1 MPQPQSQTEH
11 QDSGP
16 QEGHIP
22 GAGSIGG
29 SQEGLDSDAP
39 PVDKPSGRA
48 RRSKNTNGFAGSY
61 LLFYAVS
68 LVGVIPR
75 CTVLLASHALPQAH
89 ASQAVTG
96 FWDFWQSCADPA
108 NAFSDFSSRGIVYKV
123 LVGSDH
129 VFFGLGMMLAC
140 VAILYLTFPEAC
152 KSRRGAWR
160 LGTSAA
166 VLFLLWALYFVGVL
180 STLLADNI
188 TPAALDGLNWMRAL
202 FAVVTFASTY
212 VGYVYVATTFTNIW
226 QSCMNRCP
234 GARSVVRSVFWS
246 KLCVVV
252 AVAGTFPF
260 VARTTAVL
268 YIFEALFESRIF
280 SVVAASGLS
289 RGLNFLVR
297 WLVNRDTSLPVH
309 IVFHASAVVCICHNP
324 ENHPLSV
331 AKSLRVAGEL
341 SHTGLGRGGEPQLNI
356 LLPNHHARLSHAA
369 LEYPNAGRAG

>member
-1 MPQPQSQTEH
+1 MNNGKVAAGLQSTHSPRPSGAALLQSQSQTEH
-11 QDSGP
+11 QVSGP
-16 QEGHIP
+16 REGHIP
-22 GAGSIGG
+22 GAGS
-29 SQEGLDSDAP
+29 QEGLNSDTF

-48 RRSKNTNGFAGSY
+48 TRSENTNDAGTLGLVLPQAHAEHALGFAGPY

-188 TPAALDGLNWMRAL
+188 TPAALAGLDWMRPL
-202 FAVVTFASTY
+202 FAVVTFASTH
-212 VGYVYVATTFTNIW
+212 VGYVYVATTF
-226 QSCMNRCP
+226 SC
-234 GARSVVRSVFWS
+234 
-246 KLCVVV
+246 
-252 AVAGTFPF
+252 
-260 VARTTAVL
+260 
-268 YIFEALFESRIF
+268 
-280 SVVAASGLS
+280 
-289 RGLNFLVR
+289 
-297 WLVNRDTSLPVH
+297 
-309 IVFHASAVVCICHNP
+309 
-324 ENHPLSV
+324 
-331 AKSLRVAGEL
+331 
-341 SHTGLGRGGEPQLNI
+341 
-356 LLPNHHARLSHAA
+356 
-369 LEYPNAGRAG
+369 

>member
-1 MPQPQSQTEH
+1 MFTCCEHVNSDVRDFASIRNHYHPNSRVRNMATTGEMIASGLQSTHSSRPSGAVLPQSQSQTEH

-48 RRSKNTNGFAGSY
+48 RRRENTNGFAGSY

-75 CTVLLASHALPQAH
+75 CAVLLASHALPQAH

-96 FWDFWQSCADPA
+96 FWDLWQSCADPA

-129 VFFGLGMMLAC
+129 VLFGLGMMLAC

-166 VLFLLWALYFVGVL
+166 LLFLLWALYFVGVL
-180 STLLADNI
+180 WTLLADNI
-188 TPAALDGLNWMRAL
+188 TPAALDGLDWMRPL

-234 GARSVVRSVFWS
+234 GAR
-246 KLCVVV
+246 
-252 AVAGTFPF
+252 
-260 VARTTAVL
+260 
-268 YIFEALFESRIF
+268 
-280 SVVAASGLS
+280 
-289 RGLNFLVR
+289 
-297 WLVNRDTSLPVH
+297 
-309 IVFHASAVVCICHNP
+309 
-324 ENHPLSV
+324 
-331 AKSLRVAGEL
+331 
-341 SHTGLGRGGEPQLNI
+341 
-356 LLPNHHARLSHAA
+356 
-369 LEYPNAGRAG
+369 

>member
-1 MPQPQSQTEH
+1 MVCMVCGSIRNHDHPNSRVRNMATTGEMIASGLQSTHSSRPSGAVLPQSQSQTEH

-29 SQEGLDSDAP
+29 SQEGRDSDAP
-39 PVDKPSGRA
+39 PVDKPE
-48 RRSKNTNGFAGSY
+48 NTNDRKPMRFAGSY

-75 CTVLLASHALPQAH
+75 CAVLLASHALPQAH

-96 FWDFWQSCADPA
+96 FWDLWQSCADPA

-129 VFFGLGMMLAC
+129 VLFGLGMMLAC

-188 TPAALDGLNWMRAL
+188 TPAALDGLDWMRPL

-260 VARTTAVL
+260 VSRIREVL
-268 YIFEALFESRIF
+268 SFFEA
-280 SVVAASGLS
+280 
-289 RGLNFLVR
+289 
-297 WLVNRDTSLPVH
+297 
-309 IVFHASAVVCICHNP
+309 
-324 ENHPLSV
+324 
-331 AKSLRVAGEL
+331 
-341 SHTGLGRGGEPQLNI
+341 
-356 LLPNHHARLSHAA
+356 
-369 LEYPNAGRAG
+369 